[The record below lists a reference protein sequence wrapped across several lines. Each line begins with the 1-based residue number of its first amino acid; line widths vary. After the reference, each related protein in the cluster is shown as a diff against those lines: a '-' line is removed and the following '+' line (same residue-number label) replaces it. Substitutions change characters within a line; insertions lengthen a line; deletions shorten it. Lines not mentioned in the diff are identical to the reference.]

1 MGIFNALTRLY
12 NRSILWRLLLSRI
25 KACEAKTQLG
35 LFLSAVLD
43 TLSYIMCPSL
53 ACSPKVYFSGI
64 VFFKFRQVNVYFY
77 VRKFSD
83 DLYNILP
90 GREGDVDDLIIKL
103 LEEGD
108 VFVDVGANIGYYSI
122 LAGKIIKD
130 RGQAIAV
137 EPMQETANILELN
150 ARLNRL
156 NNVTIAKKALW
167 NSKTR
172 IKMWLPEGLY
182 GQASATDVRGKPFL
196 VDAIPLDDLC
206 RDIPFIELLK
216 IDVEGS
222 ELQILRGAKQTLWKT
237 KYLIL
242 ELSKN
247 AEQVLELLKQTPFK
261 IQKMRFTTYIFAYR
275 CDNTPTLCKE

>member
-1 MGIFNALTRLY
+1 
-12 NRSILWRLLLSRI
+12 
-25 KACEAKTQLG
+25 
-35 LFLSAVLD
+35 LSAFLD
-43 TLSYIMCPSL
+43 TLSYITYPSL
-53 ACSPKVYFSGI
+53 ACSPKVYVSGI

-108 VFVDVGANIGYYSI
+108 VLVDVGANIGYYSI
-122 LAGKIIKD
+122 LAGKIIKEQ
-130 RGQAIAV
+130 GQVIAV
-137 EPMQETANILELN
+137 EPIQETANILELN
-150 ARLNRL
+150 VRLNRL
-156 NNVTIAKKALW
+156 NNVAIAKKALW
-167 NSKTR
+167 NSKSR

-206 RDIPFIELLK
+206 RDIPFIKLLK

-222 ELQILRGAKQTLWKT
+222 ELQVLQGSRETLRKT

-242 ELSKN
+242 EISKN
-247 AEQVLELLKQTPFK
+247 AEQVLKLLKQTSFK
-261 IQKMRFTTYIFAYR
+261 TQKMRFTTYIFAYR
-275 CDNTPTLCKE
+275 CDNTSILCKE